1 MDEARPGRRA
11 EAEDAALECRIAIDA
26 GCRRRRR
33 RQRER
38 GRRIAER
45 LPGVVERLAMH
56 VLVAGG
62 ELGEIEQTFVLGTP
76 GDRCLHV
83 VEHRLEIRARHG
95 VRG

>member
-1 MDEARPGRRA
+1 
-11 EAEDAALECRIAIDA
+11 
-26 GCRRRRR
+26 
-33 RQRER
+33 
-38 GRRIAER
+38 
-45 LPGVVERLAMH
+45 MH